1 MKVVERINEI
11 LKEKNMSK
19 KELAN
24 RLINLGMKANKTG
37 EIPTHSSI
45 YANLNGNMNINAE
58 LIHFI
63 TVALRVCEQEI
74 FMDKKEKNLKILSK
88 IYSFHTEKNYQQL
101 IELLEYLSP
110 RSLEC
115 LEEILYQNK
124 KQVLELNTA
133 LESGLNKNK

>member
-1 MKVVERINEI
+1 MK
-11 LKEKNMSK
+11 L
-19 KELAN
+19 
-24 RLINLGMKANKTG
+24 
-37 EIPTHSSI
+37 
-45 YANLNGNMNINAE
+45 
-58 LIHFI
+58 
-63 TVALRVCEQEI
+63 
-74 FMDKKEKNLKILSK
+74 LKILSK

-115 LEEILYQNK
+115 LEEILYQNT